1 MYFRREYVLESNQ
14 KKALDKLKS
23 YVKTN
28 LSAELREIEN
38 SDRKDSLKQLNN
50 FEKALVYKYSDNGY
64 EDLNS
69 DLRINKGKNTS
80 EFGKL
85 LASAVKKLDDFEGLV
100 YRSANLDKDEL
111 EIYLN
116 AYKNNSPITEFS
128 FISTSKSR
136 LIAMQYNGNL
146 LFRILSKTG
155 KEIELISKFGSGSQN
170 EREVLFAPNSDFNVL
185 DVTNESSYTLIT
197 MEEV

>member
-1 MYFRREYVLESNQ
+1 M
-14 KKALDKLKS
+14 
-23 YVKTN
+23 
-28 LSAELREIEN
+28 
-38 SDRKDSLKQLNN
+38 
-50 FEKALVYKYSDNGY
+50 
-64 EDLNS
+64 
-69 DLRINKGKNTS
+69 
-80 EFGKL
+80 
-85 LASAVKKLDDFEGLV
+85 DDFEGLV

-136 LIAMQYNGNL
+136 LIAMQYNGNV